1 MKLSDRSKLDAVCVE
16 SIDWSG
22 IAAIALGAA
31 LYAPAG
37 VLALAILGLLWAPAG
52 ALACA
57 AAARIRGLDASPCAA
72 AGAKSSAVMFLPC
85 VYLFI
90 KLASGRP
97 PPALT
102 VKGVYALA
110 YAVWLC
116 MAVVKAIALGNFVY
130 GAIFQNHSI
139 GLAAFGAV
147 LFGALLGG
155 NVYTLRASIERT
167 LQKRGD
173 DSRAD
178 RAGADSLM
186 PDSAYL
192 TPFGWLIGWAIC
204 YALAFALTVL
214 AGMSRM

>member
-1 MKLSDRSKLDAVCVE
+1 ME

-22 IAAIALGAA
+22 IAAISLGVAF
-31 LYAPAG
+31 YAPAG
-37 VLALAILGLLWAPAG
+37 VLALAVLGLLWTPAG

-57 AAARIRGLDASPCAA
+57 AAARLRGLEASPRAA
-72 AGAKSSAVMFLPC
+72 AGARSSAIMFLPW
-85 VYLFI
+85 VYLFV

-97 PPALT
+97 PPALI
-102 VKGVYALA
+102 VKAVYALA

-116 MAVVKAIALGNFVY
+116 MAIVKAIALGNFAY
-130 GAIFQNHSI
+130 GAIFQGYSI
-139 GLAAFGAV
+139 GLAAFGIV

-155 NVYTLRASIERT
+155 NVYTLRASIKRT

-178 RAGADSLM
+178 KTGADSLM
-186 PDSAYL
+186 PDNAYL